1 MSLSAVAGYVL
12 RVLFGMFPYVVFWGE
27 TRLSAERPKLS
38 DPAHEGARLQPG
50 RDGRV
55 RCSAW
60 LGDFVFMR
68 ESRECSRED
77 AEHPEESPPLP
88 S

>member
-1 MSLSAVAGYVL
+1 MNLKTLSAVRIG
-12 RVLFGMFPYVVFWGE
+12 PYQ
-27 TRLSAERPKLS
+27 RPKLS

-60 LGDFVFMR
+60 LNSIRFADRGVIGLIQFV
-68 ESRECSRED
+68 S
-77 AEHPEESPPLP
+77 
-88 S
+88 